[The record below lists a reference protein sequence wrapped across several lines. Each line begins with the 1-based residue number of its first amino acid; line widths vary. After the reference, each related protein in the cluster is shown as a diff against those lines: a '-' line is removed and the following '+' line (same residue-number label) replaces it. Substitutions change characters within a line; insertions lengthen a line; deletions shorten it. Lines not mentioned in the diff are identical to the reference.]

1 MFGLLYCDNSSGD
14 YLGERLHM
22 VLKSMEKYNVWTN
35 GILCLGSPGSA
46 SGSSC
51 ALMVSR
57 NNYYL
62 FDPHSRDVCGRPVE
76 RGTSVLLHFRTVR
89 HCYTHI
95 YNLGQT
101 LKCNQFEITLMK
113 VIPLW
118 LSNYVEDQKSK
129 QDRKAKENA
138 EGCQLNS
145 KQKTRN

>member
-1 MFGLLYCDNSSGD
+1 
-14 YLGERLHM
+14 
-22 VLKSMEKYNVWTN
+22 MEYY

-57 NNYYL
+57 NNYL
-62 FDPHSRDVCGRPVE
+62 FDPHSRDVCGRPVK
-76 RGTSVLLHFRTVR
+76 RGALALLHFRTAGQ
-89 HCYTHI
+89 CYTHI

-101 LKCNQFEITLMK
+101 LKCNQFEIILMK

-138 EGCQLNS
+138 EGLSVKQQAKDKELS
-145 KQKTRN
+145 KEEKIGIRKGKCPLLYEGEMKRNCI